1 MNKPEYG
8 DKAKKHFTQASA
20 ILGLLEQYGMFQDK
34 TCYIE
39 FGAGRGLVVCDKL
52 FSLNQNCDL

>member
-1 MNKPEYG
+1 MSFPAVEEEMNKPEYG

-39 FGAGRGLVVCDKL
+39 FGAGRGCSVQQIV
-52 FSLNQNCDL
+52 

>member
-39 FGAGRGLVVCDKL
+39 FGAGRGCSVQQIV
-52 FSLNQNCDL
+52 